1 MAKLI
6 HLTVEGK
13 EGRKSIEFELRALF
27 CGGYSGRDQEE
38 VRKHIEELRG
48 IGVPAP
54 ERTPVAYPVS
64 TYLLTTDDE
73 IEVQNEETSG
83 EVEYVVLVGEDK
95 LYVTVGSDHT
105 DRELEKISVPKAKQM
120 YSKVIPGTVW
130 PYDEVKDHWDEL
142 VIRSYVVKGGE
153 RKLYQARPLEALID
167 VETLMNVVGE
177 CGPGWMLFSGTIPT
191 VDGDLV
197 YAGEFEMEMYDPV
210 LDTNIG
216 HRYKVHLLT
225 GRRESGVS

>member
-1 MAKLI
+1 VGKLI
-6 HLTVEGK
+6 PLTVEGK
-13 EGRKSIEFELRALF
+13 EGRKSLEFEARALF
-27 CGGYSGRDQEE
+27 CGGYAGRDQDE
-38 VRKHIEELRG
+38 VRQHVEELRR

-64 TYLLTTDDE
+64 TTLLTTDEE

-120 YSKVIPGTVW
+120 YPKVIPRAVW
-130 PYDEVKDHWDEL
+130 LYDEVKDHWDEL
-142 VIRSYVVKGGE
+142 VIRSYIVKDGE

-167 VETLMNVVGE
+167 VETLMNVVSE
-177 CGPGWMLFSGTIPT
+177 CGPGCVLFSGTIPT
-191 VDGDLV
+191 VDGELV
-197 YAGEFEMEMYDPV
+197 YADEFEMEMHDPV
-210 LDTNIG
+210 FDRNIG
-216 HRYKVHLLT
+216 HRYKIHLLT
-225 GRRESGVS
+225 ALG

>member
-1 MAKLI
+1 MGKLVP
-6 HLTVEGK
+6 LTVEGK
-13 EGRKSIEFELRALF
+13 EGRRSLEFEVRALF
-27 CGGYSGRDQEE
+27 CGGYAGRDQAE
-38 VRKHIEELRG
+38 VRKHVEELRR

-105 DRELEKISVPKAKQM
+105 DREMEKISVPKAKQM
-120 YSKVIPGTVW
+120 YPKVIPRVVW
-130 PYDEVKDHWDEL
+130 LYDEVQDHWDEL
-142 VIRSYVVKGGE
+142 VIRSYGVKDGE
-153 RKLYQARPLEALID
+153 RKLYQARPLEALIE

-177 CGPGWMLFSGTIPT
+177 CGPGWVLFSGTIPT
-191 VDGDLV
+191 VDGELV
-197 YAGEFEMEMYDPV
+197 YADEFEMEMYDPV
-210 LDTNIG
+210 FDRNIG
-216 HRYKVHLLT
+216 HRYGIHLLT
-225 GRRESGVS
+225 ALG